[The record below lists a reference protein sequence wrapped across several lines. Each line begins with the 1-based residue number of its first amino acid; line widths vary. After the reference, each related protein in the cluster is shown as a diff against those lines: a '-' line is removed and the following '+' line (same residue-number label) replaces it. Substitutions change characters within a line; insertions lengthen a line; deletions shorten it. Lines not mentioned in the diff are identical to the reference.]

1 MPALACSNI
10 IRSDATLSLSE
21 RIMAARED
29 WARITRG
36 IHEAFTGLISAV
48 GGVRMVRIERRPKP
62 RSIQLV
68 SWAGRAD
75 TDRWFQI
82 QLEQSKNTCLIYY
95 TKNQVK

>member
-36 IHEAFTGLISAV
+36 IQKALTGLISAV
-48 GGVRMVRIERRPKP
+48 GAPRVVRRERRPKGP
-62 RSIQLV
+62 SIRLV
-68 SWAGRAD
+68 GWAGPAK
-75 TDRWFQI
+75 TDSRFQLK
-82 QLEQSKNTCLIYY
+82 LEQRKNRTLIHY
-95 TKNQVK
+95 TKNQ